1 MCANKN
7 EKPYAHISINIIL
20 HASNKANDT
29 EKQTHSKRFLGKRND
44 FISLGIYTPRKVHND
59 RIEQRDKGRKKTMRQ
74 KQESFTCK

>member
-29 EKQTHSKRFLGKRND
+29 EKQTYSERFLGKWFQFTWNLFTAERD
-44 FISLGIYTPRKVHND
+44 
-59 RIEQRDKGRKKTMRQ
+59 QRDKGKKKEA